1 MKKILV
7 FVGVLMFVANL
18 FAQTLDDV
26 GRLSIF
32 VQRPND
38 ASIPSEAINILDDKM
53 HQIITSSGI
62 SENAFVKDS
71 HCLQQSV

>member
-32 VQRPND
+32 V
-38 ASIPSEAINILDDKM
+38 
-53 HQIITSSGI
+53 
-62 SENAFVKDS
+62 
-71 HCLQQSV
+71 